1 MGVQKQY
8 NTGKIDENGYT
19 KYIAD
24 GQNRMN
30 IKEIA
35 RVAGVSPATISRVL
49 NGSGM

>member
-24 GQNRMN
+24 GA
-30 IKEIA
+30 E
-35 RVAGVSPATISRVL
+35 SYEY
-49 NGSGM
+49 